1 MDHNKI
7 QNLIKIDDIHDVLKR
22 EIHLTNGPQ
31 PIPQNLYQNI
41 ANLIYL
47 LNEQNEKDDS
57 SFSIEDNDSDND
69 ASSVDATTVAIS
81 KQINSELI
89 TMITKLTSLLF
100 VLRCKKIFNSSKSSP
115 ENFEY
120 SNLTDEEKYVF
131 FGNRE
136 REKRIDIILRML
148 LDGKPKTLE
157 KVVSSI
163 NENFVMV
170 RFLDSMDQ
178 FVGVNMNKYGP
189 FKKDDVAILPF
200 ENARSIL
207 ETKKAVEIRKLV

>member
-7 QNLIKIDDIHDVLKR
+7 QNLIKIDEIHNVLKR
-22 EIHLTNGPQ
+22 EIQLTGGPQ

-41 ANLIYL
+41 ANLVYL
-47 LNEQNEKDDS
+47 LNEQNEKDDLEQS
-57 SFSIEDNDSDND
+57 TEDDITE
-69 ASSVDATTVAIS
+69 VIS
-81 KQINSELI
+81 KQISSELI
-89 TMITKLTSLLF
+89 TIITKLTSLLF
-100 VLRCKKIFNSSKSSP
+100 ILRCKKIFNSSKSSP

-136 REKRIDIILRML
+136 REKRIDIILKML

-157 KVVSSI
+157 KIVSSI
-163 NENFVMV
+163 NENFVIV
-170 RFLDSMDQ
+170 RFVDSMEQ

-189 FKKDDVAILPF
+189 FNKEDVAILPF
-200 ENARSIL
+200 ENARSII
-207 ETKKAVEIRKLV
+207 ENNKAVEIHKLV